1 MARIELEGARPM
13 EEIKGF
19 RRIFDSLNAKNP
31 YTADK
36 LTDDEFNFI
45 SGINYAVT
53 KMACD
58 IKEHLDDFDAFS
70 DEYKYLEK
78 LKLHLGRAALEA
90 YIEQS
95 CMDIEHMMTAFI
107 ERHEDE

>member
-13 EEIKGF
+13 EELRGF
-19 RRIFDSLNAKNP
+19 CRFERAENSP

-45 SGINYAVT
+45 SGLNYAVT
-53 KMACD
+53 KMADD
-58 IKEHLDDFDAFS
+58 IKEHLDDFDAFFDS
-70 DEYKYLEK
+70 YKQLEK
-78 LKLHLGRAALEA
+78 FKMHLGKAALEA

>member
-13 EEIKGF
+13 EELRGF
-19 RRIFDSLNAKNP
+19 CRFERSENSP

-45 SGINYAVT
+45 SGINYAIT
-53 KMACD
+53 KMAKSAKNC
-58 IKEHLDDFDAFS
+58 LDCCEIFTDYFEPLQNYKRFIAANAIAYFTEVS
-70 DEYKYLEK
+70 QDE
-78 LKLHLGRAALEA
+78 
-90 YIEQS
+90 IN
-95 CMDIEHMMTAFI
+95 HMMTAFI